1 MKESLCSYEKG
12 REKAIRTEIKKY
24 IYVYEATMLVE
35 KM

>member
-12 REKAIRTEIKKY
+12 REKAIRTEIKN